1 MIFSFDSNSYEI
13 RQCINIQLIF
23 RLHSKTGCIFV
34 QTETKTRVR
43 TMIGKDTTKSLD
55 KESVLTKVRET
66 KVLFVRLQFVDI
78 LGMPK
83 NIVIPVSGLESALDE
98 GVPFDASSIAGYA
111 TIEESDKIAKPDPA
125 SFVIL
130 PESVEQRRTAK
141 LNCDIYEPSGKRFEG
156 DVKYVLEKI
165 VQKATKLGYIYNT
178 GPECEFFL
186 FKKNGGDS
194 TVIPNDT
201 AGYFDLSHRDLA
213 EGVRADIS
221 LALEDMGIQPYTAH
235 HECADG
241 QQEINF
247 YYADA
252 ITTADRVITL
262 KYITKVIATKHNLHA
277 SFMPKPL
284 FGQCGSGMHTHQSL
298 FAFDGSNAF
307 YDPADKNQL
316 SPIAYHFIAGLLKY
330 IKELSGVLNQTVN
343 SYKRLV
349 PGYEAPTYISWAN
362 QNRSALIRIPS
373 KRGHSTRCE
382 LRNPDVSCNPY
393 LAFSVM
399 LAAGLKGIEEK
410 LEAPAPVEKNIYA
423 LTEDERRNY
432 GIEQLP
438 ESLGHAIAVMSK
450 SELVRETLGDH
461 IFENL
466 LHVKRKEWD
475 AYRLQ
480 VTKWEI
486 DSYLPIL

>member
-1 MIFSFDSNSYEI
+1 
-13 RQCINIQLIF
+13 
-23 RLHSKTGCIFV
+23 
-34 QTETKTRVR
+34 
-43 TMIGKDTTKSLD
+43 MIGLSTLKMWN
-55 KESVLTKVRET
+55 KESILQSIREQ

-78 LGMPK
+78 LGTPK
-83 NIVIPVSGLESALDE
+83 NIVIPAIGVESALDE

-111 TIEESDKIAKPDPA
+111 TIEESDKIAKPDPM
-125 SFVIL
+125 SYVIL
-130 PESVEQRRTAK
+130 PESVEHRKTAK
-141 LNCDIYEPSGKRFEG
+141 LNCDIFEPSGKRFEG
-156 DVKYVLEKI
+156 DVKYILEKMM
-165 VQKATKLGYIYNT
+165 QKAVKLGYVYNT

-186 FKKNGGDS
+186 FKKNGEDS

-213 EGVRADIS
+213 EGVRADITV
-221 LALEDMGIQPYTAH
+221 ALEEMGIAPYTAH

-247 YYADA
+247 HYADA

-298 FAFDGSNAF
+298 FTLDGTNAF
-307 YDPADKNQL
+307 YDFSNKYEL
-316 SPIAYHFIAGLLKY
+316 SPVAYHFIAGQLTY
-330 IKELSGVLNQTVN
+330 IKELSGVLNPTVN

-349 PGYEAPTYISWAN
+349 PGYEAPTYIAWAN

-373 KRGHSTRCE
+373 KRGNSTRCE
-382 LRNPDVSCNPY
+382 LRNPDVACNPY

-399 LAAGLKGIEEK
+399 LAAGLKGIEDK
-410 LEAPAPVEKNIYA
+410 LDAPEPVEKNIYS
-423 LTEDERRNY
+423 LSEEERKKY

-438 ESLGHAIAVMSK
+438 ESLGHALAIMTK
-450 SELVRETLGDH
+450 SELVREALGDH

-466 LHVKRKEWD
+466 IHVKRKEWE

-480 VTKWEI
+480 VTKWEVEN
-486 DSYLPIL
+486 YLQIL

>member
-1 MIFSFDSNSYEI
+1 MLGTYIMESWN
-13 RQCINIQLIF
+13 
-23 RLHSKTGCIFV
+23 
-34 QTETKTRVR
+34 
-43 TMIGKDTTKSLD
+43 
-55 KESVLTKVRET
+55 KESILASVRNE
-66 KVLFVRLQFVDI
+66 KVLFVRLQFIDI

-83 NIVIPVSGLESALDE
+83 NIVIPVSGLESAIDD

-111 TIEESDKIAKPDPA
+111 TIEESDKIAKPDPS

-130 PESVEQRRTAK
+130 PENVEQRKTAK
-141 LNCDIYEPSGKRFEG
+141 LNCDIFEPNGKRFEG
-156 DVKYVLEKI
+156 DVKYILEKMM
-165 VQKATKLGYIYNT
+165 QKAEKLGYIFNT

-186 FKKNGGDS
+186 FKKDGDNS

-213 EGVRADIS
+213 EGVRADIT
-221 LALEDMGIQPYTAH
+221 LALEQVGIQPYTAH

-298 FAFDGSNAF
+298 FTLDGSNAF
-307 YDPADKNQL
+307 SDSNDTNGL
-316 SPIAYHFIAGLLKY
+316 SPVAYHYIAGLLKY

-349 PGYEAPTYISWAN
+349 PGYEAPTYIAWAN
-362 QNRSALIRIPS
+362 RNRSALIRIPS
-373 KRGHSTRCE
+373 KRGKSARCE

-393 LAFSVM
+393 LAFSLM
-399 LAAGLKGIEEK
+399 LAAGLRGIEDK

-423 LTEDERRNY
+423 LSEEERQQY

-438 ESLGHAIAVMSK
+438 ESLGHALALMSK

-461 IFENL
+461 VFENL

-475 AYRLQ
+475 AYRLH
-480 VTKWEI
+480 VTKWELEN
-486 DSYLPIL
+486 YLPIL